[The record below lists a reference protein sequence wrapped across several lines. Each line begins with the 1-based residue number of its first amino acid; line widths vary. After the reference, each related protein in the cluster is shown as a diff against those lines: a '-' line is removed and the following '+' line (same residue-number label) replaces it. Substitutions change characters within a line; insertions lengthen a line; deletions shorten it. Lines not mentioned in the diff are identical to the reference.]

1 MFKMKISVLICA
13 MLLAFNPAVAKDDPQ
28 SQVAT
33 IDDVVVVVNDDV
45 ITKNELD
52 ERVKSVISQ
61 LQKQGTPLPE
71 QSVLKKQILERMIT
85 DMLQSQYA
93 KESGVRVDDTQLDL
107 AMTSIA
113 HQNNFAT
120 LAEFVDK
127 LKSQG
132 VDVKKFREEIRSEMV
147 AKKLR
152 DREVES
158 KLVISEKEV
167 DNYLANKSKM
177 GLENEEY
184 HLAHILV
191 VVPEQASADKI
202 QAARERAEHALSQLA
217 AGADFAQVAAGT
229 SDANDALKG
238 GDLGWR
244 PTDRI
249 PPLFLNELKSLKV
262 GENTGIL
269 RSPSGFHILKLVDKR
284 NGSAPVVIT
293 QTHARHILI
302 KTSEIT
308 TSAEA
313 KKRIMAIKQRID
325 AGASFAE
332 EAKRYSEDGS
342 AAQGGDLDWL
352 SPGQTVPEFEDAM
365 NKLKVGEMAVVE
377 TQFGWHLIEVL
388 ARRNTDVSDQ
398 QKRQQARMAIA
409 SFKSEELY
417 QDWLRQLR
425 DRAFI
430 EYHLDDDHK

>member
-1 MFKMKISVLICA
+1 
-13 MLLAFNPAVAKDDPQ
+13 MLLAFNPAVGKDDPQ

-71 QSVLKKQILERMIT
+71 QSVLRKQILERMIT

-120 LAEFVDK
+120 LAEFIDK

-158 KLVISEKEV
+158 KLAISEKEV
-167 DNYLANKSKM
+167 DNYLANKNKM

-249 PPLFLNELKSLKV
+249 PPLFLNELKALKV

-430 EYHLDDDHK
+430 EYHLDDDQK

>member
-1 MFKMKISVLICA
+1 
-13 MLLAFNPAVAKDDPQ
+13 MLLAFNPAVAKNDPQ

-71 QSVLKKQILERMIT
+71 QSVLRKQILERMIT

-120 LAEFVDK
+120 LAEFIDK

-158 KLVISEKEV
+158 KLAISEKEV
-167 DNYLANKSKM
+167 DNYLANKAKM

-249 PPLFLNELKSLKV
+249 PPLFLNELKALKV

-284 NGSAPVVIT
+284 SGSAPVVIT

-430 EYHLDDDHK
+430 EYHLDDDQK

>member
-1 MFKMKISVLICA
+1 MFKTRILLCLA
-13 MLLAFNPAVAKDDPQ
+13 LLAGNPVFANQDPEA
-28 SQVAT
+28 QVGT

-45 ITKNELD
+45 ITRNELD

-61 LQKQGTPLPE
+61 LEKQGTPLPE
-71 QSVLKKQILERMIT
+71 MSVLKKQILERMIT
-85 DMLQSQYA
+85 DMLQAQYA

-120 LAEFVDK
+120 LADFLDK

-132 VDVKKFREEIRSEMV
+132 VDIKKFREEIRSEMV

-158 KLVISEKEV
+158 KLAISEKEV

-191 VVPEQASADKI
+191 VVPEQASAEKI

-217 AGADFAQVAAGT
+217 SGADFAQVAAGT

-244 PTDRI
+244 PADRI
-249 PPLFLNELKSLKV
+249 PPMFMNALKGLKP

-325 AGASFAE
+325 AGADFAD
-332 EAKRYSEDGS
+332 EARRHSEDGS
-342 AAQGGDLDWL
+342 AAEGGDLDWL
-352 SPGQTVPEFEDAM
+352 SPGQTVPEFEDEM
-365 NKLKVGEMAVVE
+365 NKLKVGEMGVVE
-377 TQFGWHLIEVL
+377 TQFGWHLIQVL

-430 EYHLDDDHK
+430 EYHLDDAQK